1 MSSLITTE
9 DFKMMPSDPVML
21 LSYVNLKL
29 RDFYSNLDD
38 LCADEDVEKQALL
51 DKLSAI
57 GYVYNESRNQFV

>member
-1 MSSLITTE
+1 MIP
-9 DFKMMPSDPVML
+9 KDPVML

-38 LCADEDVEKQALL
+38 LCADKKKKKQALL